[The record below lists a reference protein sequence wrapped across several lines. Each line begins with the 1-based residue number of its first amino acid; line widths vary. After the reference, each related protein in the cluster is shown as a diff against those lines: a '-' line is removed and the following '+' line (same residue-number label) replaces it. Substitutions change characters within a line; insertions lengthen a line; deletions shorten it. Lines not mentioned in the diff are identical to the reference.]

1 MTERI
6 VRARAPL
13 RISFAGGGTD
23 MPFYYETHGGAV
35 LASTINRSV
44 YVTACPRPDDRTVH
58 VRSLDYDLMIKYHLD
73 EEPVYS
79 GILDLVKATIR
90 RLVPARSTSGLDI
103 YIQGDAPAGS
113 GLGGSS
119 ALTIAV
125 IGSLA
130 GLLGVSLGRSE
141 LAELAYEIERVEL
154 RISGGKQDQYGIAHG
169 GFNFIE
175 FSRDYVVANSLR
187 IDQRI
192 IRDLEY
198 HLMLCYTGQTRV
210 SGGLIDTQERYFR
223 EGREETLGG
232 LRALHRLAS
241 DMKNTLLRGRLYDFG
256 EMLHEEWVNKIRVN
270 PQATTSLIDEMYG
283 ESRRQGVIG
292 GKLLGAGAGG
302 YLLLFCE
309 IDRKRTVR
317 ETLESMGGQFMTF
330 GFVDEGLTVWPS
342 DCR

>member
-23 MPFYYETHGGAV
+23 MPFYYHANGGAV

-44 YVTACPRPDDRTVH
+44 YVTACSRPEDRTVH
-58 VRSLDYDLMIKYHLD
+58 LRSLDYDLTIKYHLD

-79 GILDLVKATIR
+79 GALDLVKATVR
-90 RLVPARSTSGLDI
+90 RLFPANSAWGLDI

-125 IGSLA
+125 IGALA
-130 GLLGVSLGRSE
+130 GLLGVSFGRSE
-141 LAELAYEIERVEL
+141 LAELAYEIERLEL
-154 RISGGKQDQYGIAHG
+154 HISGGKQDQYEIAHG

-187 IDQRI
+187 VDPGI

-198 HLMLCYTGQTRV
+198 HLMLCYTGKTRI
-210 SGGLIDTQERYFR
+210 SGGLIDALERHYR
-223 EGREETLGG
+223 EGRAETLAG
-232 LRALHRLAS
+232 LQELRRLAF
-241 DMKNTLLRGRLYDFG
+241 DMKNTLLRGRLFEFG
-256 EMLHEEWVNKIRVN
+256 EMLHEEWMNKIRVY
-270 PQATTSLIDEMYG
+270 PETTTSLIDEMYG
-283 ESRRQGVIG
+283 ESRKHGAIG

-309 IDRKRTVR
+309 IERKRMVR
-317 ETLESMGGQFMTF
+317 EALEAMGAQFMSF
-330 GFVDEGLTVWPS
+330 GFVDEGLVVWPS